1 MFVEEMF
8 MNRLFMVVG
17 LIVVCVIGIGFYFG
31 YFRIG
36 SDNADGTSHIT
47 LTVEQKKMQEAE
59 EKVIEKV
66 HDLTHK
72 SKE

>member
-1 MFVEEMF
+1 
-8 MNRLFMVVG
+8 MNRLLMVVG
-17 LIVVCVIGIGFYFG
+17 LIVVCVIGFGFYFG

-47 LTVEQKKMQEAE
+47 LTVEQKKIQEAE
-59 EKVIEKV
+59 EKVVEKV